1 MREKVMSTITAI
13 STAPGIGGIGII
25 RISGENT
32 YNVLKKVFKP
42 KNDMDFSNI
51 KGYSIKY
58 GYIFED
64 EKIIDEVLVSFFKAP
79 NSYTTEDLCEIN
91 SHGGT
96 YIVQKILE
104 LCLKNGAELAE
115 PGEFTKRAFLNGR
128 IDLSQAEAVIDIIN
142 AKTEKESKA
151 SVNQLEGALSKEIKK
166 IRDLLMSIM
175 IEVEVSI
182 DYPEYDVDEVS
193 HEKAREV
200 LKQTQFELEKLSKSF
215 ETGKIVKEGIN
226 IALIGKPNA
235 GKSSLLNAIL
245 REDRAIVTDIE
256 GTTRDVLQEAIS
268 IKGIPINIIDTAGI
282 RDADNKVEQI
292 GIERSKK
299 SADEA
304 DLIIAIFDG
313 SREFSTE
320 DMKIT
325 EIMKNKKSIII
336 LNKMDL
342 KQDNTVKEKLQN
354 IFQNVNIIEISAKNS
369 DGIEKIYDEIERLFK
384 LDEIRLDNSTI
395 ITNVRH
401 KNIINNAINLTK
413 KAIEINEQNLPIDM
427 IGLYIKNIME
437 ELGKITGESVSN
449 EIINEIFA
457 KFCLGK

>member
-1 MREKVMSTITAI
+1 MSTIAAI
-13 STAPGIGGIGII
+13 STASGIGGIGII

-32 YNVLKKVFKP
+32 YKVLEKIFKP
-42 KNDMDFSNI
+42 KNEIDYNNV
-51 KGYSIKY
+51 KGYTIKY
-58 GYIFED
+58 GYIIEE

-79 NSYTTEDLCEIN
+79 SSYTTEDLCEIN

-104 LCLKNGAELAE
+104 LCLQNGAELAE

-128 IDLSQAEAVIDIIN
+128 MDLSQAEAVIDVIN
-142 AKTEKESKA
+142 AKTQQESKA
-151 SVNQLEGALSKEIKK
+151 SVHQLEGALSKEIKK

-193 HEKAREV
+193 HKKAEEV
-200 LKQTQFELEKLSKSF
+200 LNEVKNELEKLSNSF
-215 ETGKIVKEGIN
+215 ETGKIVKDGIN
-226 IALIGKPNA
+226 VALIGKPNA

-268 IKGIPINIIDTAGI
+268 VKGIPINIIDTAGI

-299 SADEA
+299 SAAES
-304 DLIIAIFDG
+304 DLIIAIFDC
-313 SREFSTE
+313 SREFSNE
-320 DMKIT
+320 DMQIT
-325 EIMKNKKSIII
+325 EIMKDKKCIII

-342 KQDNTVKEKLQN
+342 KQDDTVKDKLKN
-354 IFQNVNIIEISAKNS
+354 IFPSVSIIEISAKNS

-384 LDEIRLDNSTI
+384 LNEIQLDNSTI

-401 KNIINNAINLTK
+401 KNIINNAIELTK
-413 KAIEINEQNLPIDM
+413 KAIETNEQNLPIDI
-427 IGLYIKNIME
+427 IGMYIKNIME
-437 ELGKITGESVSN
+437 ELGKITGESVSD

>member
-1 MREKVMSTITAI
+1 MSTIAAI

-32 YNVLKKVFKP
+32 YSILQKIFKP
-42 KNDMDFSNI
+42 KQEIDFHHI
-51 KGYSIKY
+51 KGYRIKY
-58 GYIFED
+58 GYIMEQD
-64 EKIIDEVLVSFFKAP
+64 KMIDEVLVSFFKAP

-96 YIVQKILE
+96 YVVQKILE
-104 LCLKNGAELAE
+104 LCLENGAELAE

-128 IDLSQAEAVIDIIN
+128 MDLSQAEAVIDVIH

-151 SVNQLEGALSKEIKK
+151 SIHQLEGSLSEDIKK

-182 DYPEYDVDEVS
+182 DYPEYDVEEVS
-193 HEKAREV
+193 HNKAQTV
-200 LKQTQFELEKLSKSF
+200 LNQVKEELERLKMSF
-215 ETGKIVKEGIN
+215 ETGKIIKEGIN

-245 REDRAIVTDIE
+245 REERAIVTDIE
-256 GTTRDVLQEAIS
+256 GTTRDIIQESVS

-282 RDADNKVEQI
+282 RNSDNKVEQI
-292 GIERSKK
+292 GIERSRK
-299 SADEA
+299 SASEA

-313 SREFSTE
+313 SKELTKE
-320 DMKIT
+320 DNEILR
-325 EIMKNKKSIII
+325 IMKNRKCIIV
-336 LNKMDL
+336 LNKMDI
-342 KQDNTVKEKLQN
+342 QVESSVKEKLEKEN
-354 IFQNVNIIEISAKNS
+354 LASTIIEISAKNKQ
-369 DGIEKIYDEIERLFK
+369 GIDKIYNEIERLFK
-384 LDEIRLDNSTI
+384 LDEISLGNDTI

-401 KNIINNAINLTK
+401 KNIITKAIEETK
-413 KAIEINEQNLPIDM
+413 KAIEANEQNLPIDM
-427 IGLYIKNIME
+427 VGMYIKDIME
-437 ELGKITGESVSN
+437 ELGKITGESVSD
-449 EIINEIFA
+449 EIIKEIFA

>member
-1 MREKVMSTITAI
+1 MSTIAAI

-32 YNVLKKVFKP
+32 YTVLKKIFKP
-42 KNDMDFSNI
+42 KQEIDFKQIN
-51 KGYSIKY
+51 GYRIKY
-58 GYIFED
+58 GYIIEE
-64 EKIIDEVLVSFFKAP
+64 EKVIDEVLVSFFKAP

-128 IDLSQAEAVIDIIN
+128 MDLSQAEAVIDVIN

-151 SVNQLEGALSKEIKK
+151 SVNQLEGNLSTEIRK

-175 IEVEVSI
+175 VDVEVSI
-182 DYPEYDVDEVS
+182 DYPEYDVEEVS
-193 HEKAREV
+193 NKKANNILV
-200 LKQTQFELEKLSKSF
+200 QVQQELEKLINSF
-215 ETGKIVKEGIN
+215 DTGKIVKDGIKV
-226 IALIGKPNA
+226 ALIGKPNA

-245 REDRAIVTDIE
+245 KEERAIVTDIE
-256 GTTRDVLQEAIS
+256 GTTRDIIEESIS
-268 IKGIPINIIDTAGI
+268 VRGIPIRIIDTAGI
-282 RDADNKVEQI
+282 RSTDEKVEQL

-299 SADEA
+299 SAEEA

-313 SREFSTE
+313 KTNLTKE
-320 DMKIT
+320 DNDI
-325 EIMKNKKSIII
+325 INIIKNKKYIAV
-336 LNKMDL
+336 LNKIDIKIEKNIKNEL
-342 KQDNTVKEKLQN
+342 KKQLPD
-354 IFQNVNIIEISAKNS
+354 INIIEISAKEKI
-369 DGIEKIYDEIERLFK
+369 GIENIYKEIERLFK
-384 LDEIRLDNSTI
+384 LNEISLDNETI

-401 KNIINNAINLTK
+401 KTIISNALQETK
-413 KAIEINEQNLPIDM
+413 KAIDISKQNLPIDM
-427 IGLYIKNIME
+427 IGMHIKEIME
-437 ELGKITGESVSN
+437 ELGKITGETVSD
-449 EIINEIFA
+449 EIIKEIFS